1 MHPVTADPRAQPV
14 PSGRALA
21 KATAGA
27 LVVAAMILVVAVL
40 PAEDGID
47 PIGAGKVLG
56 LSAMTQ
62 AGAVVEGPPIATDAG
77 LVPTAMAH
85 KAGAYYPAEYK
96 FDSREITLQPYDYL
110 EYKYH
115 LQMGAQMLFS
125 WKASAP
131 VMHEFHGEP
140 DDGPEGYFESYD
152 KATRQGGDGTLTAPF
167 TGIHGWYWENTSGEP
182 VTIRLTT
189 AGFYNGALEISSTK
203 KRRSHELKA
212 LETLE
217 RDRN

>member
-1 MHPVTADPRAQPV
+1 
-14 PSGRALA
+14 
-21 KATAGA
+21 
-27 LVVAAMILVVAVL
+27 MILVVAVL

-152 KATRQGGDGTLTAPF
+152 KATRQAGDGTLTAPF
-167 TGIHGWYWENTSGEP
+167 TGIHGWYWENTGGEP

-203 KRRSHELKA
+203 KRRSHELRA

>member
-1 MHPVTADPRAQPV
+1 MDPVTADPRAQPV
-14 PSGRALA
+14 PTGRTLA
-21 KATAGA
+21 KATAAA
-27 LVVAAMILVVAVL
+27 LAVAAIVLVIAVL
-40 PAEDGID
+40 PAEYGID
-47 PIGAGKVLG
+47 PLGAGKALG
-56 LSAMTQ
+56 LAAMTPTDT
-62 AGAVVEGPPIATDAG
+62 VVEGPPIATDAG
-77 LVPTAMAH
+77 LVPTVLAH
-85 KAGAYYPAEYK
+85 KAAAYYPAEYR

-125 WKASAP
+125 WKASTP
-131 VMHEFHGEP
+131 VMQEFHGEP

-152 KATRQGGDGTLTAPF
+152 KATRQGADGTLTAPY
-167 TGIHGWYWENTSGEP
+167 TGIHGWYWENTGGEP

-203 KRRSHELKA
+203 KRRSHGLKA
-212 LETLE
+212 LETLA